1 LKDVE
6 LIQKNYLSY
15 LKYILPTFSVGLIL
29 SVFFFSSRIP
39 SAQTPARGE
48 ISVNTAKNIRYSGQ
62 DEKGHPFMITSI
74 KGQEISETHILLHEL
89 EAILDLTGD
98 AKIKLRADQGLYD
111 KTTKTIHISGGV
123 KLNHS
128 NGLELITSKAT
139 INFEEGTAENNVPVE
154 GNNER
159 ATIKA
164 QGFRVLEQG
173 QKVVFLGQPELVI
186 HTHR

>member
-1 LKDVE
+1 M
-6 LIQKNYLSY
+6 
-15 LKYILPTFSVGLIL
+15 GLVL
-29 SVFFFSSRIP
+29 SVFFFASRISSMQVP
-39 SAQTPARGE
+39 KKGE
-48 ISVNTAKNIRYSGQ
+48 IIVNTGKNIRYSGQ
-62 DEKGHPFMITSI
+62 DAKGHPFTITSI
-74 KGQEISETHILLHEL
+74 KGQEISETHILLHQL
-89 EAILDLTGD
+89 EAILDLASG

-111 KTTKTIHISGGV
+111 KTAKTIDISGSV

-139 INFEEGTAENNVPVE
+139 INFNEGTAENDVPVE

-164 QGFRVLEQG
+164 QGFKVLEHG

-186 HTHR
+186 HAHG